1 MPSTHGTPADS
12 VRLGLIGCG
21 DIGQLRAAGAVKA
34 PGCRLTAVND
44 LDPAKAQRVAGRCG
58 AAVERDWRA
67 LVRRPDVDAVIV
79 STPPAL
85 HAEMSLAAFDAGK
98 HVLCEKPL
106 ARSPEEAREIV
117 AAAGAHDRRL
127 ATGFNYRF
135 YPSFALARRLL
146 DRGIIGE
153 LDHVR
158 AYGGYSA
165 TSHNQ
170 PWVHDVGTVGGGA
183 LRDIGI
189 HLIDLTRDFL
199 GEVVDVTGAAT
210 NRVWKYEGCEDNGF
224 VLMRSAAGRIAT
236 LHASWTE
243 WRRYQFR
250 IELYGARGCIRA
262 TCFPMMTQL
271 VRAERTG
278 GKTQRRTHVFPRT
291 ALGEKLRS
299 YRWVVVQSFIEEFA
313 AFRAYVR
320 DEPSRIATG
329 IDGLRAI
336 EIAHDAAQQVAV
348 RGSPAGA
355 SNLAGAR

>member
-1 MPSTHGTPADS
+1 
-12 VRLGLIGCG
+12 
-21 DIGQLRAAGAVKA
+21 
-34 PGCRLTAVND
+34 
-44 LDPAKAQRVAGRCG
+44 
-58 AAVERDWRA
+58 
-67 LVRRPDVDAVIV
+67 
-79 STPPAL
+79 
-85 HAEMSLAAFDAGK
+85 
-98 HVLCEKPL
+98 L
-106 ARSPEEAREIV
+106 ARAPEEAREMV
-117 AAAGAHDRRL
+117 AAARTHDRRL

-135 YPSFALARRLL
+135 YPSFALARTLL
-146 DRGIIGE
+146 DRGTIGE

-199 GEVVDVTGAAT
+199 GEVADVTGAAT
-210 NRVWKYEGCEDNGF
+210 NRVWNYDGCEDNGF
-224 VLMRSAAGRIAT
+224 VLMRSEAGKIAM

-250 IELYGARGCIRA
+250 IELYGSRGCIRA
-262 TCFPMMTQL
+262 TCFPMMTQ
-271 VRAERTG
+271 VVWAARTG
-278 GKTQRRTHVFPRT
+278 ERTQRRTHLFPRT

-329 IDGLRAI
+329 MDGLRAL
-336 EIAHDAAQQVAV
+336 EIAHEAAQGVAV
-348 RGSPAGA
+348 RGPMARSP
-355 SNLAGAR
+355 NFAGAR